1 MLSCILNSKPKLP
14 TMIMKIFKLHILI
27 LENVKD
33 NYVKKFGDFSSK
45 DFKQCYIPCVCLL
58 YMQCIC
64 LLYTH
69 TYSLNIVFSGDSDGE
84 ELAFNTGDLGSIPM
98 LGSSPREGNGNPL
111 QDSCQETPMDRGS
124 WWDIVHGVT
133 KNQLDMTE

>member
-1 MLSCILNSKPKLP
+1 MLSCILNNKPKLP

-58 YMQCIC
+58 YINAYAYYIQYISIK
-64 LLYTH
+64 
-69 TYSLNIVFSGDSDGE
+69 YSLF
-84 ELAFNTGDLGSIPM
+84 
-98 LGSSPREGNGNPL
+98 R
-111 QDSCQETPMDRGS
+111 
-124 WWDIVHGVT
+124 
-133 KNQLDMTE
+133 